1 LAWRTITPGGSDPSG
16 YGRPFSAST
25 SSAGAHF
32 APGLADLD
40 SAEIRDESESGAL
53 MWVRRAAWE
62 AVKADNAELRRQY
75 GARVALERRNLREV
89 EDRYNM
95 VIEQLRAT
103 LDELLRLEESSE
115 RPNPRENR
123 GMIFE
128 GG

>member
-1 LAWRTITPGGSDPSG
+1 
-16 YGRPFSAST
+16 
-25 SSAGAHF
+25 
-32 APGLADLD
+32 
-40 SAEIRDESESGAL
+40 

>member
-1 LAWRTITPGGSDPSG
+1 
-16 YGRPFSAST
+16 
-25 SSAGAHF
+25 
-32 APGLADLD
+32 
-40 SAEIRDESESGAL
+40 

-62 AVKADNAELRRQY
+62 ALKADNAELRRQY

-95 VIEQLRAT
+95 VIEQLRST
-103 LDELLRLEESSE
+103 LDELLRVEESSG
-115 RPNPRENR
+115 RPNPRENS

>member
-1 LAWRTITPGGSDPSG
+1 
-16 YGRPFSAST
+16 
-25 SSAGAHF
+25 
-32 APGLADLD
+32 
-40 SAEIRDESESGAL
+40 

-62 AVKADNAELRRQY
+62 SLKADNAELRRQY

-103 LDELLRLEESSE
+103 LDELLRMEESSA
-115 RPNPRENR
+115 RPNPHENPR
-123 GMIFE
+123 MIFE